1 MNTLDRETIADH
13 FKSFQAQIYE
23 RIEGFEDNKSFIKD
37 GWEKQNLGSGLS
49 IVVDDGQ
56 VFNKAGINFSQIA
69 GDSLP
74 DSSLGILNESEKL
87 PYFATGVS
95 VVFHPN
101 NPNIPTA
108 HLNVRYFCTTKDGE
122 IHNHWFG
129 GGFDLTPYILFEEDC
144 YDWHKS
150 AKNACDQTDPDFYK
164 TFKKNCD
171 EYFYIPHRNEH
182 RGVGGIFY
190 EKLEIPLD
198 QGIKFSKDVCAAFIE
213 TYTKILEKRKDLNF
227 TQRDVDFQK
236 FRRGRYVE
244 FNLIHDRGTLFGLQ
258 TSGRIESIL
267 MSLPK
272 DVNWRY
278 KFDDNLEEKE
288 KNLYEHITKPKDWLN
303 E

>member
-49 IVVDDGQ
+49 IVVDDGL

-74 DSSLGILNESEKL
+74 ESSLGILNESEKL

-129 GGFDLTPYILFEEDC
+129 GGLTLLHIYYLKKIAMTGINQL
-144 YDWHKS
+144 KMR
-150 AKNACDQTDPDFYK
+150 ATKQTL
-164 TFKKNCD
+164 
-171 EYFYIPHRNEH
+171 
-182 RGVGGIFY
+182 IF
-190 EKLEIPLD
+190 
-198 QGIKFSKDVCAAFIE
+198 
-213 TYTKILEKRKDLNF
+213 
-227 TQRDVDFQK
+227 
-236 FRRGRYVE
+236 
-244 FNLIHDRGTLFGLQ
+244 
-258 TSGRIESIL
+258 
-267 MSLPK
+267 
-272 DVNWRY
+272 
-278 KFDDNLEEKE
+278 
-288 KNLYEHITKPKDWLN
+288 TKPSKKLR
-303 E
+303 

>member
-49 IVVDDGQ
+49 IVVDDGL

-164 TFKKNCD
+164 T
-171 EYFYIPHRNEH
+171 
-182 RGVGGIFY
+182 
-190 EKLEIPLD
+190 L
-198 QGIKFSKDVCAAFIE
+198 S
-213 TYTKILEKRKDLNF
+213 
-227 TQRDVDFQK
+227 
-236 FRRGRYVE
+236 
-244 FNLIHDRGTLFGLQ
+244 LIH
-258 TSGRIESIL
+258 I
-267 MSLPK
+267 
-272 DVNWRY
+272 
-278 KFDDNLEEKE
+278 
-288 KNLYEHITKPKDWLN
+288 
-303 E
+303 

>member
-1 MNTLDRETIADH
+1 MCIR
-13 FKSFQAQIYE
+13 
-23 RIEGFEDNKSFIKD
+23 
-37 GWEKQNLGSGLS
+37 
-49 IVVDDGQ
+49 
-56 VFNKAGINFSQIA
+56 
-69 GDSLP
+69 DS
-74 DSSLGILNESEKL
+74 
-87 PYFATGVS
+87 
-95 VVFHPN
+95 
-101 NPNIPTA
+101 
-108 HLNVRYFCTTKDGE
+108 
-122 IHNHWFG
+122 
-129 GGFDLTPYILFEEDC
+129 
-144 YDWHKS
+144 
-150 AKNACDQTDPDFYK
+150 
-164 TFKKNCD
+164 
-171 EYFYIPHRNEH
+171 FYIPHRNEH

-198 QGIKFSKDVCAAFIE
+198 QGIQFSKDVCAAFIE

-272 DVNWRY
+272 DVSWRY

-288 KNLYEHITKPKDWLN
+288 KNLYELITKPKDWLN

>member
-87 PYFATGVS
+87 LYFATGVS

-108 HLNVRYFCTTKDGE
+108 HLNVRYFAQRRMVKFIIIGLVE
-122 IHNHWFG
+122 
-129 GGFDLTPYILFEEDC
+129 DLTLLHIYYLKKIATTGINQLKMRATKLTLIFTKPSKKIAMNTFIFLTETSTEVWAAYFM
-144 YDWHKS
+144 
-150 AKNACDQTDPDFYK
+150 KNLRS
-164 TFKKNCD
+164 
-171 EYFYIPHRNEH
+171 HW
-182 RGVGGIFY
+182 
-190 EKLEIPLD
+190 
-198 QGIKFSKDVCAAFIE
+198 IKAF
-213 TYTKILEKRKDLNF
+213 NS
-227 TQRDVDFQK
+227 QRMFVQHLLRHTQK
-236 FRRGRYVE
+236 F
-244 FNLIHDRGTLFGLQ
+244 
-258 TSGRIESIL
+258 
-267 MSLPK
+267 
-272 DVNWRY
+272 
-278 KFDDNLEEKE
+278 
-288 KNLYEHITKPKDWLN
+288 
-303 E
+303 

>member
-1 MNTLDRETIADH
+1 MPE
-13 FKSFQAQIYE
+13 
-23 RIEGFEDNKSFIKD
+23 
-37 GWEKQNLGSGLS
+37 
-49 IVVDDGQ
+49 
-56 VFNKAGINFSQIA
+56 
-69 GDSLP
+69 
-74 DSSLGILNESEKL
+74 SSLGILNESEKL

-198 QGIKFSKDVCAAFIE
+198 QGIQFSKDVCAAFIE
-213 TYTKILEKRKDLNF
+213 TYTKILEKRKGLNF